1 MAGRSATGICLSW
14 VNFRDRRGTVEP
26 VSKRI
31 RRTSSF
37 SPKCTILVI
46 TGTGPL
52 LDKGK
57 DSGDLTLKCLE
68 AVFFEGPLSS
78 SWLSLDSS
86 SSALDRERFLVIA
99 MVWIPAVSC
108 RSSPAGRGDL
118 RENPTCRCPGFPNR
132 TLLPRPF
139 SGRLRF

>member
-1 MAGRSATGICLSW
+1 MEGRSATGICLSSA
-14 VNFRDRRGTVEP
+14 NFRERRGTVEP

-52 LDKGK
+52 LGKGK
-57 DSGDLTLKCLE
+57 DSADLTLQCFE
-68 AVFFEGPLSS
+68 AVFFVEPLSS
-78 SWLSLDSS
+78 SWLSLEPS
-86 SSALDRERFLVIA
+86 SSALDRERFLTIA
-99 MVWIPAVSC
+99 MVRSPAVTC
-108 RSSPAGRGDL
+108 RSSSAGKGDL
-118 RENPTCRCPGFPNR
+118 KENPACRCPGFPNR

-139 SGRLRF
+139 SG